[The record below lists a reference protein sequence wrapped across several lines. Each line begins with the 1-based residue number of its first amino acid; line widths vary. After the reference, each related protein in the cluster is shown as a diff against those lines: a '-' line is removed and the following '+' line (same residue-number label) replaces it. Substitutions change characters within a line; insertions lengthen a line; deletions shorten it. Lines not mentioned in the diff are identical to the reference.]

1 MKNLFLLICLLCSIN
16 LFGQEITIR
25 SLQVYT
31 TDDEKSFPVV
41 TSKNQL
47 VIEFDV
53 QSKTLPVFNIV
64 FRFCDRNWKPV
75 DNIFFN
81 NFGQNIAYFLDQFS
95 LPVTVEEADYHFT
108 NRFPDKAGYVS
119 FPFSGKWRFYVVDP
133 QDTSKVFAEGKF
145 IVVKPEVNLNVDL
158 KKETIEN
165 QTYYLPELARSFWVV
180 VKSTIPEELFPH
192 FVDEVE
198 IIRNHL
204 IDYSIR
210 INRND
215 QFDFNRKFE
224 WDGANNITFIAKDF
238 RPGNGYRQVNLM
250 NTNIYSAK
258 NVLAKFEGFETDR
271 FYKNPSFDFNGGMI
285 FYNHKDPYATYMN
298 VKFSIK
304 PSIQIYGDVYLVG
317 AFNEWKVTPEY
328 KMDFDGELYT
338 KTVLLKRGVYD
349 YQYVVVNGD
358 PNNPKNIDWYI
369 LEGNNWEAP
378 NTINVLL
385 YYRDQNYGGYDR
397 LIGFSR
403 IKTK

>member
-1 MKNLFLLICLLCSIN
+1 MKNIFLFICLLCSIN
-16 LFGQEITIR
+16 LFGQEVTIR

-53 QSKTLPVFNIV
+53 QSKILPVFNIV

-81 NFGQNIAYFLDQFS
+81 NFGQNIAYFLDHFS

-133 QDTSKVFAEGKF
+133 QDTTKVYAEGKF
-145 IVVKPEVNLNVDL
+145 IVVRPEVNLNVDL

-165 QTYYLPELARSFWVV
+165 QTYYPPELARSFWVV
-180 VKSTIPEELFPH
+180 ANSTIPEEFFPH
-192 FVDEVE
+192 FVDEIE

-210 INRND
+210 INKND

-224 WDGANNITFIAKDF
+224 WDGNNKITFIAKDL

-250 NTNIYSAK
+250 NTNTYSAK

-328 KMDFDGELYT
+328 KMDFDGEIYT
-338 KTVLLKRGVYD
+338 KTILLKRGVYD

-358 PNNPKNIDWYI
+358 PNNPNNIDWYI

-385 YYRDQNYGGYDR
+385 YYRDQNHGGYDR

-403 IKTK
+403 INTK